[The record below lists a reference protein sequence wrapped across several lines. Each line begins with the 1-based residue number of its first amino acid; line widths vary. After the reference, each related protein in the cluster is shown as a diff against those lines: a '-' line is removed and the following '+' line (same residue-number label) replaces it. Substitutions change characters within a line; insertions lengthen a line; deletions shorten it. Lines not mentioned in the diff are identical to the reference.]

1 MKSHSPMKLNRDYDH
16 WKTQPPPP
24 IDTDAENKV
33 KWAIADDE
41 CDERRLEE
49 AEAKEKK
56 HGEA

>member
-1 MKSHSPMKLNRDYDH
+1 MKLNRDYDY

-24 IDTDAENKV
+24 PIDIDAEDDV

-41 CDERRLEE
+41 CDESRMEE
-49 AEAKEKK
+49 VEEREKR